1 MQGNLLH
8 KHRHTAKQNVRHKKL
23 FIFPECAKLCESY
36 PALTHVARTTN
47 SLLNIHMCVDLC
59 AHSQPYSL
67 TYNIQ
72 QFKRYE
78 TVQGCDAVSVAWR
91 SDGLLPFS
99 PALCAR
105 GGTQYPGLIWDCTRE
120 RRGVCSLAFRWVTDV
135 RTSPLRQQ
143 CLGTIT
149 EQSYDF
155 DNINTKCATTVNQK
169 KTLLWQIWIRI
180 WIEIPMYTPTV
191 F

>member
-23 FIFPECAKLCESY
+23 FTFPECAKLCESY

-47 SLLNIHMCVDLC
+47 SLLNIHMCADLC

-99 PALCAR
+99 PALSAR
-105 GGTQYPGLIWDCTRE
+105 GGGYSIPRLETVQGSDAVSVAWRSDGSLTSAPALCASSVLGL
-120 RRGVCSLAFRWVTDV
+120 
-135 RTSPLRQQ
+135 
-143 CLGTIT
+143 
-149 EQSYDF
+149 
-155 DNINTKCATTVNQK
+155 
-169 KTLLWQIWIRI
+169 
-180 WIEIPMYTPTV
+180 
-191 F
+191 